1 MLENLSEVLKPRSYN
16 CAVRT
21 LLYSLDESDQ
31 EILRDN
37 LVNPDIAN
45 NSLAR
50 ALRGVGFRIADT
62 SIRRHRL
69 GECSCSRI

>member
-1 MLENLSEVLKPRSYN
+1 MLENLVIRGRDYK

-21 LLYSLDESDQ
+21 LLYSLSEADQ

-37 LVNPDIAN
+37 LVDFNVSPN
-45 NSLAR
+45 
-50 ALRGVGFRIADT
+50 ALSKALLELGVKIADST
-62 SIRRHRL
+62 ISRHRA